1 MSDDSSFLAAAIAE
15 ARIGVSEGG
24 IPIGAALVV
33 DGQVVATGRTGACSR
48 AVPSAMGR
56 PTASRTPAD

>member
-24 IPIGAALVV
+24 IPIGDAHNAL
-33 DGQVVATGRTGACSR
+33 DWL
-48 AVPSAMGR
+48 
-56 PTASRTPAD
+56 